1 MAGRI
6 TRIWEKPLG
15 AWTLLDLV
23 GAALLISLVSIGCG
37 IALAAAAVIPAAVP
51 GVGRGKACRTEAVFK
66 SR

>member
-37 IALAAAAVIPAAVP
+37 IALAVAAVIPAAVP
-51 GVGRGKACRTEAVFK
+51 AVNRGQPA
-66 SR
+66 SREPPR

>member
-6 TRIWEKPLG
+6 TRLWEKPLG

-51 GVGRGKACRTEAVFK
+51 SLNRGRRA
-66 SR
+66 SRESPR